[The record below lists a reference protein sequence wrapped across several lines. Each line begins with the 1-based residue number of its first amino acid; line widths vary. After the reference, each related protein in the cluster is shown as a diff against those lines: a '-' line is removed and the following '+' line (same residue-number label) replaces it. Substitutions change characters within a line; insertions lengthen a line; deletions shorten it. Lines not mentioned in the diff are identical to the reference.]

1 MSKRTQ
7 EKKNSP
13 ERGLEAPREN
23 LLPLSFRQL
32 AGEACLAP
40 TVPRRGI
47 FPKYGPFSA
56 NGHKKSPEAFLLPGV
71 LYLVSHVGQQSDLT
85 GTLDGA
91 GQVPLMGGAGTG
103 GTAGQD
109 LAALGQVT
117 AELRSVFEIDVRNL
131 IDAEGADLLALARMD
146 TIISHCHNESSYLGL
161 VEKRAQNG
169 RSGSSSISVE
179 KSDEAAGLAGA

>member
-1 MSKRTQ
+1 MA
-7 EKKNSP
+7 
-13 ERGLEAPREN
+13 GALDGD
-23 LLPLSFRQL
+23 RQL
-32 AGEACLAP
+32 TLMSSAGA
-40 TVPRRGI
+40 
-47 FPKYGPFSA
+47 
-56 NGHKKSPEAFLLPGV
+56 
-71 LYLVSHVGQQSDLT
+71 
-85 GTLDGA
+85 
-91 GQVPLMGGAGTG
+91 G